1 MDLSK
6 ILSISGKPGLYKTLA
21 QTKNGIIVESLTDGK
36 KLTAFS
42 HEKMSSMEEI
52 SIYTTDEDRPLKEVL
67 KSIFEKQEGKKI
79 LSHKSSAAELK
90 TFFKEMVPDYDDEN
104 VYISDIKKVV
114 NWYNTLVEHDLLDL
128 EVDEVKDE
136 DTDESKEDG
145 NKEEKPEKPA
155 EETKEEK

>member
-21 QTKNGIIVESLTDGK
+21 QTKNGIVVESLSEGK
-36 KLTAFS
+36 KFTAFS

-52 SIYTTDEDRPLKEVL
+52 SIYTSDEDRPLKEVL
-67 KSIFEKQEGKKI
+67 RSIFEKQEGKKI
-79 LSHKSSAAELK
+79 LSHKSSTDKLK
-90 TFFKEMVPDYDDEN
+90 AFFKEMVPDYDEEN

-128 EVDEVKDE
+128 EVDETEEV
-136 DTDESKEDG
+136 DTDEKEKENTEG
-145 NKEEKPEKPA
+145 EEKPESPTT
-155 EETKEEK
+155 ET